1 MPAYN
6 QGDPMQKIQYCD
18 ECFNPTGRCE
28 EDTITDEHDQT
39 LCEECYL
46 ESLKLMKDATGEK
59 NDTTNQL

>member
-6 QGDPMQKIQYCD
+6 QGDPRQKIQYCD

-39 LCEECYL
+39 LCEECYKA
-46 ESLKLMKDATGEK
+46 SITNTTGRRG
-59 NDTTNQL
+59 